1 MEQKKKNLREG
12 EEYLK
17 LEDLEKPE
25 ELMKTINYLI
35 DTQKELRAWQERQNG
50 CIDRIEEKV
59 DILNNRI
66 TELSSSVQQ
75 THIDFTNQL
84 LTQATYSSFQD
95 GKRAGEEEQEN
106 KTLNVWKRN
115 RERIAWGITV
125 ILFILAVIG
134 FV

>member
-75 THIDFTNQL
+75 TYIDFTNQL

-95 GKRAGEEEQEN
+95 GKREGEKEQEN
-106 KTLNVWKRN
+106 QTLNVWKRN

-125 ILFILAVIG
+125 ILFILTVIG